1 MPSYESIF
9 ILKPDLKE
17 EEIEKNL
24 NKLKDVIINKG
35 GIINRLEKWG
45 KKRLAYQVKKQRMGN
60 YIFIVLEGPPN
71 LIPELEKNCKL
82 NEDIIK
88 YITIKQERGDTFKVT
103 FEDGKEDLEEKKLDI
118 RQERFL

>member
-103 FEDGKEDLEEKKLDI
+103 FEDGKEDIEEKKLDI